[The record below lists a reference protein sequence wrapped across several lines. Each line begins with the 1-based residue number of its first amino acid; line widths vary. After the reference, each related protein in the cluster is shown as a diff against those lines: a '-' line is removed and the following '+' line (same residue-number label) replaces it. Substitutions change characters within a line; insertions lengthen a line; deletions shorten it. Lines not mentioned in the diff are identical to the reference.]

1 MRLSRYCLP
10 ILREK
15 PKEAEIVSH
24 RLMLRAGL
32 IRQESAGIYAWL
44 PLGLKVLNKINAII
58 RDGRPGAKFATLDLI
73 GLPWRI
79 VVGPK
84 DLADGKIELKRR
96 RTGQRENLSPEAA
109 VAHVVA
115 AVKAA
120 QGGSE

>member
-1 MRLSRYCLP
+1 M
-10 ILREK
+10 
-15 PKEAEIVSH
+15 
-24 RLMLRAGL
+24 
-32 IRQESAGIYAWL
+32 
-44 PLGLKVLNKINAII
+44 
-58 RDGRPGAKFATLDLI
+58 
-73 GLPWRI
+73 